1 MTYDVNIK
9 DLCSKFSQDWLYNGT
24 LFVTVSG
31 SHSYGTNIETSDL
44 DLRGICVAPK
54 QYYIGLLDRFDQAI
68 TNEPTD
74 LTIFE
79 LKKFAKL
86 AMDCNPNALEII
98 FTDDRFHLLR
108 RKEIEPLF
116 EIRDAFL
123 STKARWTYSGYSR
136 SQLARIR
143 SHRQYILNPIEK
155 APVREDF
162 GLKDNYKEVP
172 RNKFEEIEAEV
183 RKVIDEWTFDSTGL
197 DNDVSIKIRN
207 NISDILVKMKL
218 NSDDMEMYA
227 ARSLGL
233 NDNLL
238 DIFRKERDYRKAKK
252 EYESYKTWKATRNK
266 ARFELEEKFHYDCK
280 HASHLVRLYLQCEQL
295 LKTGKLVVYREDAE
309 FLLSIRNGAWTY
321 EQIIEFADKKDQELE
336 LLYKSSLLPKEPDRK
351 LINNTVIDI
360 IDRISFRP

>member
-9 DLCSKFSQDWLYNGT
+9 DLCSKFSQNWLYDLT
-24 LFVTVSG
+24 MFVTVSG

-54 QYYIGLLDRFDQAI
+54 EYYIGMLDRFDQAI

-74 LTIFE
+74 LTIFD

-116 EIRDAFL
+116 EIRDSFL
-123 STKARWTYSGYSR
+123 STKARWTFAGYAR
-136 SQLARIR
+136 AQLKRLR
-143 SHRQYILNPIEK
+143 LKKRYLDNPIEEIPNRK
-155 APVREDF
+155 DF
-162 GLKDNYKEVP
+162 GLNDNYKEVP

-197 DNDVSIKIRN
+197 DNDTAINIRN

-238 DIFRKERDYRKAKK
+238 DMFRKERDYRRAVSEYKSYQKWKENRNKVRYEMEK
-252 EYESYKTWKATRNK
+252 EYG
-266 ARFELEEKFHYDCK
+266 FDGKF
-280 HASHLVRLYLQCEQL
+280 AMHLIRLYLQCEQL
-295 LKTGKLVVYREDAE
+295 LKTGKLVVFRDDAE

-336 LLYKSSLLPKEPDRK
+336 QLYKTSFLKKEPNRK
-351 LINNTVIDI
+351 LINDTVIDI
-360 IDRISFRP
+360 IERVSFRS